1 MKTKNVSLLLIALL
15 VLVYG
20 SVSALG
26 YGVVD
31 INLLLPTNNSYNIN
45 GTLIFY
51 YNMSSNSSSNNVCAL
66 WSNVTGS
73 FASTETD
80 TTVANVTVSNFT
92 ITDAP
97 NGHIGWT
104 VGCTAPGNSTVSYP
118 ANISSIK
125 ATTGSPQINYT
136 IRVDKNAPV
145 ITINSPSR
153 AGWQKNGSGVQF
165 NITAQDV
172 NNETCVLQSNLNVT
186 SNTTGAFVF
195 DKELKGYGN
204 GTPINFSFGYN
215 VGNFPIW
222 ADNNNGAYLWN
233 VVCNDSAGNFALL
246 SSGNSTF
253 FVDTVA
259 PNRPALAKP
268 INFSLSTDLTP
279 TFTWGNVSDL
289 NFSLY
294 EVQLANASSF
304 AAGNILWH
312 VNISGNNS
320 NNDTVLGPEG
330 TFLGNLT
337 YDQTVF
343 WRINAYDLAGNLN
356 TSSPYFHYRTDST
369 CGVLVG
375 GRWNVC
381 AITNNVSINASALCA
396 QTGCDFIS
404 MYNASHGFQT
414 HTRDSST
421 NDEMYFVADQNHN
434 SSSVVFIYLSSNVT
448 WENRTNDIEV
458 PGFYVNLSNISGGWN
473 IVPILNL
480 TGVWTFSALDNSTNW
495 NGSQVLNNNSY
506 PHQVKFMSIY
516 RAENVSTSRFTSFA
530 TNKSFN
536 KNLQLEYGLAVWM
549 QWNISNHSAIWN
561 SSARG

>member
-1 MKTKNVSLLLIALL
+1 MKTKNISLLLIALL

-20 SVSALG
+20 SMSALA

-31 INLLLPTNNSYNIN
+31 VNLLLPTNNTWNIN
-45 GTLIFY
+45 GTTTFY
-51 YNMSSNSSSNNVCAL
+51 YNLSSNSSSNNICTL
-66 WSNVTGS
+66 WSNITGV

-80 TTVANVTVSNFT
+80 TTVANLTVSNFT
-92 ITDAP
+92 QTGIP
-97 NGHIGWT
+97 NGHISWT
-104 VGCTAPGNSTVSYP
+104 IGCTTPGNSTTIFP
-118 ANISSIK
+118 ANLSSIK
-125 ATTGSPQINYT
+125 GASGSPQINYT
-136 IRVDKNAPV
+136 LKVDKIAPTIV
-145 ITINSPSR
+145 INSPARSR
-153 AGWQKNGSGVQF
+153 WYRNNTDVQF

-172 NNETCVLQSNLNVT
+172 NNETCVFQTNLNVT
-186 SNTTGAFVF
+186 SNTTDLFNF
-195 DKELKGYGN
+195 SKELQQYPN
-204 GTPINFSFGYN
+204 GSSINFSFGYN
-215 VGNFPIW
+215 VGNFPAW
-222 ADNNNGAYLWN
+222 QDNRTGGYLWN
-233 VVCNDSAGNFALL
+233 VVCNDSAGNSAAL
-246 SSGNSTF
+246 SAGNATF
-253 FVDTVA
+253 FVDTVY

-268 INFSLSTDLTP
+268 INFTLSTDLTP
-279 TFTWGNVSDL
+279 TFTWGNITDL

-312 VNISGNNS
+312 VNVSGNESTNS
-320 NNDTVLGPEG
+320 TVVGPLG

-343 WRINAYDLAGNLN
+343 WRVTAYDLAGNLN
-356 TSSPYFHYRTDST
+356 TSSPVFQYRTDST

-381 AITNNVSINASALCA
+381 AMTSNVSINASALCA

-414 HTRDSST
+414 HTRDSSA
-421 NDEMYFVADQNHN
+421 NDEMYFVADQRHN

-458 PGFYVNLSNISGGWN
+458 PGFYVNLSNVSGGWN

-480 TGVWTFSALDNSTNW
+480 TGVWTFSALDNSTNG

-516 RAENVSTSRFTSFA
+516 QAENVSTSRFTSFA

-536 KNLQLEYGLAVWM
+536 KGVQLEYGQAVWM